1 MRIVIAYGNPAPL
14 TAYGNPVWNIQSLA
28 EYDFIALDP
37 KTRPSIQN
45 MPSHAICIV
54 VADEHF
60 VPAATEGGDRHR
72 SR

>member
-14 TAYGNPVWNIQSLA
+14 TVHRHPVWNIQPLA
-28 EYDFIALDP
+28 EHDFIALDP

-45 MPSHAICIV
+45 MPGHAIYIV
-54 VADEHF
+54 VTDEHF
-60 VPAATEGGDRHR
+60 VQAVTEGGDRHR